1 MLDTLDTGRENMP
14 TYQTTPQFEHEL
26 PESTGVLVVNLGT
39 PDAPTTGAV
48 RRFLRQFLSD
58 PRVVEYP
65 RLPWWLILNL
75 VVLLIRPARSA
86 AAYRKVWTDQGSPL
100 LLHSRAIAN
109 KLRDQL
115 NTASDTPVHVE
126 LAMTYG
132 EPSISNAIDQLLARG
147 TRRIVTLPL
156 YPQYSG
162 TTTAAVFDSVARK
175 LNRLRWIP
183 ETRFINDYH
192 DAPGYI
198 GALAASIRENWE
210 ANGRGDK
217 LLMSFHGVPEKARQ
231 DGDPYYR
238 QCQKT
243 ASAIANELELSD
255 HEWMISFQSRVG
267 REEWLSPYTEQTVRE
282 LGAAGLSRID
292 VVCPGFSADCLE
304 TLEEIA
310 MRNAELFCAAGGG
323 SLHYIPSLNARD
335 DHVLFLNDLI
345 HQHTANWTSRAD
357 KSPLQ
362 TSNERAHA
370 TGTAS

>member
-1 MLDTLDTGRENMP
+1 MP
-14 TYQTTPQFEHEL
+14 TYQTTPHFEHEL
-26 PESTGVLVVNLGT
+26 PEST
-39 PDAPTTGAV
+39 
-48 RRFLRQFLSD
+48 FLSD

-65 RLPWWLILNL
+65 RLLWWLILNL
-75 VVLLIRPARSA
+75 VILVIRPPRSA

-109 KLRDQL
+109 KLRDRL
-115 NTASDTPVHVE
+115 STADAPIHVE

-132 EPSISNAIDQLLARG
+132 EPSINNAIDNLLAKG
-147 TRRIVTLPL
+147 ARRIVTLPL

-162 TTTAAVFDSVARK
+162 TTTASVFDVVARK

-183 ETRFINDYH
+183 EMRFINDYH
-192 DAPGYI
+192 DTPGYI
-198 GALAASIRENWE
+198 GALAASIRESWD

-217 LLMSFHGVPEKARQ
+217 LLMSFHGVPESTLLN
-231 DGDPYYR
+231 GDPYHG

-243 ASAIANELELSD
+243 ARALANKLELCD
-255 HEWMISFQSRVG
+255 DEWMIAFQSRVG
-267 REEWLSPYTEQTVRE
+267 REKWLAPYTDQTVRE

-310 MRNAELFCAAGGG
+310 MQNADFFRNAGGG
-323 SLHYIPSLNARD
+323 SLHYIPALNARD
-335 DHVLFLNDLI
+335 DHVLFLSDLI
-345 HQHTANWTSRAD
+345 RQHTANWTSQAD
-357 KSPLQ
+357 SSSPQ
-362 TSNERAHA
+362 ESSERTQA